1 MYDMELIKHLEIVVY
16 YAWGSLFLLLLITIG
31 IVAYKHIKPMCDWL
45 NQLEDFK
52 KKNS

>member
-1 MYDMELIKHLEIVVY
+1 MYDMELIKHLEIVIY

-31 IVAYKHIKPMCDWL
+31 IVAYKEIKPYTYWL
-45 NQLEDFK
+45 KQLEDFK

>member
-1 MYDMELIKHLEIVVY
+1 MYNMELIKHLEIVIY

-31 IVAYKHIKPMCDWL
+31 IVAYKEIKPYTDWL
-45 NQLEDFK
+45 KQLEDFK